1 MMFRKVAGLVL
12 AFAMVVAGALPSSA
26 ESTVKK
32 LGLVQASGMGMNTAD
47 QSSLVVLPNETIIS
61 FHNNENEAALL
72 ASVLS
77 ADGKTAETNEIF
89 ASGNSDGQNPSR
101 FDWVVSSSGKLTVVY
116 TTWLQEAGKV
126 FAGMS
131 ARNTTDGAN
140 WSAPVTVLPTY
151 QVDSACEPITG
162 EICGYIQP
170 HLKQSANG
178 KLLLVA
184 AKTNLVNS
192 GWSTST
198 ASLVSST
205 SVDGSS
211 WSTASM
217 GIELPEMSSN
227 GKQAYY
233 SKGLFAVEA
242 TQTDFV
248 VLYPYLI
255 KSSNIFKPSDTGY
268 KSASL
273 PLSNLAKWQT
283 PKVVTLVPGL
293 SWAKDGGNLH
303 MGPFLVKTSNKLLA
317 LWFEKPADGD
327 KTFLR
332 ESIWNPTKNAWDAR
346 KDIFNCKDCWIYNT
360 AATDRNAFVVSGATL
375 TLPFVVATTTRQGS
389 LRTVKFLT
397 IVDGA
402 VTNGAAGTTVATNS
416 ENLTGGASFYGLHL
430 GSDNTLTLVLQ
441 HDLIAEVVEVA
452 ADRKTQKVKRI
463 DTLWQNENFVQA
475 DKVVHSYQ
483 RPNGNLS
490 LMSQQ
495 YRTSGNPSGTVLNYY
510 QLIRATPP
518 VLSGTLTVSGTA
530 KVTSTLKTSSV
541 TFSSPFGASNPSY
554 KWYRCDK
561 IVKTAPKIKP
571 TFCVAIPNAIF
582 TSYKLTSKDK
592 GKFLLASAESSNS
605 GGSTLAFST
614 STGAAK

>member
-1 MMFRKVAGLVL
+1 
-12 AFAMVVAGALPSSA
+12 
-26 ESTVKK
+26 
-32 LGLVQASGMGMNTAD
+32 
-47 QSSLVVLPNETIIS
+47 
-61 FHNNENEAALL
+61 
-72 ASVLS
+72 
-77 ADGKTAETNEIF
+77 
-89 ASGNSDGQNPSR
+89 
-101 FDWVVSSSGKLTVVY
+101 
-116 TTWLQEAGKV
+116 
-126 FAGMS
+126 
-131 ARNTTDGAN
+131 
-140 WSAPVTVLPTY
+140 
-151 QVDSACEPITG
+151 
-162 EICGYIQP
+162 
-170 HLKQSANG
+170 
-178 KLLLVA
+178 
-184 AKTNLVNS
+184 
-192 GWSTST
+192 
-198 ASLVSST
+198 
-205 SVDGSS
+205 
-211 WSTASM
+211 
-217 GIELPEMSSN
+217 
-227 GKQAYY
+227 
-233 SKGLFAVEA
+233 
-242 TQTDFV
+242 
-248 VLYPYLI
+248 
-255 KSSNIFKPSDTGY
+255 
-268 KSASL
+268 
-273 PLSNLAKWQT
+273 
-283 PKVVTLVPGL
+283 
-293 SWAKDGGNLH
+293 
-303 MGPFLVKTSNKLLA
+303 
-317 LWFEKPADGD
+317 
-327 KTFLR
+327 
-332 ESIWNPTKNAWDAR
+332 
-346 KDIFNCKDCWIYNT
+346 
-360 AATDRNAFVVSGATL
+360 
-375 TLPFVVATTTRQGS
+375 

-483 RPNGNLS
+483 LPNGNLS